1 MVNELLI
8 IFNEYFKK
16 KKMKKNVPF
25 GCSEMIQE
33 VCSSINDQYCMLIF
47 PNVDLMTRQTSM
59 TLS

>member
-1 MVNELLI
+1 
-8 IFNEYFKK
+8 
-16 KKMKKNVPF
+16 MKKHVPF

>member
-1 MVNELLI
+1 M
-8 IFNEYFKK
+8 
-16 KKMKKNVPF
+16 PF

-33 VCSSINDQYCMLIF
+33 VYSSINDQYCMLIF